1 MTETQCP
8 YPMDLSGR
16 DVHGEA
22 ELLRKRGR
30 ATQVELPDGVV
41 VWNVTDYALA
51 KQLLTDPRVS
61 RDAYQHWPAWENGEG
76 ELARSWPLAIWVA
89 DRNMM
94 AAYGAEHTRLRKLVA
109 KAFTAR
115 RSAAL
120 RPRIEAITS
129 ELLDGLAAT
138 PSGEPVDLREQFA
151 YPLPTRVISEL
162 LGMPDDVRDSL
173 LGFVHKIFDTQAS
186 AEEARANEEGLYTLL
201 AELVAVKRES
211 PGDDLITGLI
221 QVRDA
226 DGGSG
231 LSERELV
238 DTVLLMFTAGHE
250 TTVNLLDHAVYS
262 LLRHPEQL
270 ARVRGGG
277 STWEDVIEETLR
289 LEAPLANMPMRY
301 AVETLELGDVTIPAG
316 DAMIISFG
324 AAGRDPSQHGDTAGE
339 FDIARDTRRDH
350 LAFGHGVHH
359 CLGAP
364 LARLE
369 ASIALAA
376 LFDRFPGL
384 DLAVPPQEIVPLGS
398 FISNGHLSLPVR
410 LGH

>member
-1 MTETQCP
+1 MTREQFP
-8 YPMDLSGR
+8 YHMDLSGR

-30 ATQVELPDGVV
+30 AAQVELPDGVV
-41 VWNVTDYALA
+41 VWTVTDYELA

-61 RDAYQHWPAWENGEG
+61 RDPYRHWPAWENGEG

-94 AAYGAEHTRLRKLVA
+94 AAYGDEHRRLRKLVA

-120 RPRIEAITS
+120 RPRIEAITA

-138 PSGEPVDLREQFA
+138 APGQPVDLREQFA
-151 YPLPTRVISEL
+151 YPLPTRVICEL
-162 LGMPDDVRDSL
+162 LGMPDDARDSL
-173 LGFVHKIFDTQAS
+173 LLFVHKIFDTQATT
-186 AEEARANEEGLYTLL
+186 EEARANEEGLYALL
-201 AELVAVKRES
+201 HDLVEAKRKS
-211 PGDDLITGLI
+211 PADDLISSLI
-221 QVRDA
+221 EVRDA

-231 LSERELV
+231 LTERELV
-238 DTVLLMFTAGHE
+238 DTILLIFTAGHE
-250 TTVNLLDHAVYS
+250 TTVNLLDHAVHA
-262 LLRHPEQL
+262 LLRDPEQL
-270 ARVRGGG
+270 ARVRGGA

-289 LEAPLANMPMRY
+289 LEAPLANMPLRY
-301 AVETLELGDVTIPAG
+301 AVETIELEDLTIPAG
-316 DAMIISFG
+316 DAMIISFAG
-324 AAGRDPSQHGDTAGE
+324 AGRDPRQHGDSAGE
-339 FDIARDTRRDH
+339 FDIRRETRREH

-364 LARLE
+364 LARME
-369 ASIALAA
+369 AEIALSA

-384 DLAVPPQEIVPLGS
+384 DLAVPPEEIVPLGS
-398 FISNGHLSLPVR
+398 FISNGHESLPVR
-410 LGH
+410 LSA